1 MEWLKQ
7 EWPRLVMAGLIET
20 AIGLIALGVIS
31 VTVHNSDI
39 RDIGIVSIWVAVIL
53 GGAAFLIVR
62 ITTSDLVRPE
72 DVPRIIKEKL
82 ETGPS
87 IPLEPSPAAPSL
99 SPTATDSM
107 AAFDPY
113 TIITELGGVDLSG
126 LEEPESFMT
135 ITLNVRNVSGYPVTI
150 TGVKGR
156 IRCAGAECNSP
167 ATVER
172 EPRQLTN
179 SSNLVPCTI
188 RQPLSSG
195 MMNTVALAGG
205 LLRISL
211 SDLEWV
217 GSVALPQG
225 TESLESCYIHED
237 FAVRGPYQQKHYAS
251 TLFRPTTTF
260 LSSELYDSDGTP
272 KQNG

>member
-1 MEWLKQ
+1 M
-7 EWPRLVMAGLIET
+7 IT
-20 AIGLIALGVIS
+20 ASLG
-31 VTVHNSDI
+31 
-39 RDIGIVSIWVAVIL
+39 AVL
-53 GGAAFLIVR
+53 AAFAGIATPFLVLLLVGIFLLGLAGIGTLGQRLRVGQPQLASE
-62 ITTSDLVRPE
+62 TSPAV
-72 DVPRIIKEKL
+72 
-82 ETGPS
+82 
-87 IPLEPSPAAPSL
+87 AAPSV
-99 SPTATDSM
+99 
-107 AAFDPY
+107 FDPY
-113 TIITELGGVDLSG
+113 TISSQLAQVDFSG
-126 LEEPESFMT
+126 LSEPESFMM

-167 ATVER
+167 APVER

-195 MMNTVALAGG
+195 MMNTVALAGD

-225 TESLESCYIHED
+225 TESLEGCYIHED
-237 FAVRGPYQQKHYAS
+237 FAVKGPFQQRHYAS

>member
-1 MEWLKQ
+1 MGVFRFAWKSLQ
-7 EWPRLVMAGLIET
+7 FVGA
-20 AIGLIALGVIS
+20 AL
-31 VTVHNSDI
+31 DI
-39 RDIGIVSIWVAVIL
+39 RDIAGLIRRGFQAAGAAGLTVAAVNWIGNNVPTLTLAL
-53 GGAAFLIVR
+53 GGGSLFLILLAFLP
-62 ITTSDLVRPE
+62 DLSKWLPHRRP
-72 DVPRIIKEKL
+72 KSL
-82 ETGPS
+82 EEAAGESGLDTAHSKPS
-87 IPLEPSPAAPSL
+87 V
-99 SPTATDSM
+99 
-107 AAFDPY
+107 FDPY
-113 TIITELGGVDLSG
+113 TIRSQLAQVDLSG
-126 LEEPESFMT
+126 LSEPESFMM

-195 MMNTVALAGG
+195 MMNTVALASN
-205 LLRISL
+205 LLRVSL
-211 SDLEWV
+211 SELEWV

-225 TESLESCYIHED
+225 TESLERCYIHED
-237 FAVRGPYQQKHYAS
+237 FVVKGPFQQKHYAS

-272 KQNG
+272 KRDD